1 MAKLNKPKTEKAIFA
16 AGCFWHPEEIFD
28 KTSGVISTR
37 VGYTGGKMK
46 NPTDANVCSGATGHF
61 EAVEVAFNPEKISY
75 EKLLEVFWNI
85 HDPTTKDRQGPDA
98 GSQYNSAIFYH
109 NDKQRRVALKSKEER
124 QKKTGRKIV
133 TMIKKAPK
141 FWAAEKYHQKYM
153 EKQRRGFFK
162 F

>member
-1 MAKLNKPKTEKAIFA
+1 MGGDEKRFP
-16 AGCFWHPEEIFD
+16 HLSYED
-28 KTSGVISTR
+28 VSYKNT
-37 VGYTGGKMK
+37 GY
-46 NPTDANVCSGATGHF
+46 A
-61 EAVEVAFNPEKISY
+61 EVVQITFNPKKISY
-75 EKLLEVFWNI
+75 KKLLGVFWNI

>member
-1 MAKLNKPKTEKAIFA
+1 MKPKTEGRTEKAIFA

-46 NPTDANVCSGATGHF
+46 NPTYANVCSGATGHV

-75 EKLLEVFWNI
+75 KELLEVFWNI
-85 HDPTTKDRQGPDA
+85 HDPTTKNRQGPDV
-98 GSQYNSAIFYH
+98 GSQYNSAIFYM
-109 NDKQRRVALKSKEER
+109 NEKQRKSALKSKSER
-124 QKKTGRKIV
+124 QKRTDRKIV

-141 FWAAEKYHQKYM
+141 FWAAEEYHQKYM
-153 EKQRRGFFK
+153 EKQGHGFFK